1 MQSSFENSS
10 DVQQSCMYTS
20 DPDHSVANS
29 DPDNTPTEKFAKKN
43 LA

>member
-10 DVQQSCMYTS
+10 DVQQSCMYIS
-20 DPDHSVANS
+20 DPDHSFANS
-29 DPDNTPTEKFAKKN
+29 DPDNTQTEKFAKKN